1 MKSKLCFCL
10 ASYIFLIGAV
20 IITYHFRQPPASE
33 QTEPSWK
40 EYRNIEK
47 LVLAENEQAREAE
60 DSSEAAS
67 DKIPGYSKMFPE
79 LYTEYVMPNPVDKN
93 KKIAYLSFD
102 DGPSENTYKVLDILQ
117 KYDATATFFLVGS
130 AINEKSEGCL
140 IRMVNEGHTMG
151 IHTYSH
157 MCDEIYCSVERYL
170 DDFNIVYEQIYDIT
184 GKRVNLYRFP
194 WGSNNTYSRHIK
206 NSLVDEMK
214 RRGFTYY
221 DWNVDSSDSN
231 GRPSSATILRNIKR
245 ELKGQTQP
253 ILLMHDS
260 SINDNTIKLL
270 PYVIEMLQNMGYEFD
285 TLDHREPYQFP

>member
-10 ASYIFLIGAV
+10 ASYIFIISAV
-20 IITYHFRQPPASE
+20 IITYKLGQPRASD
-33 QTEPSWK
+33 QVEPSWK
-40 EYRNIEK
+40 EARNIEK
-47 LVLAENEQAREAE
+47 LVLAENERARESE

-67 DKIPGYSKMFPE
+67 DKIPNYTKMFPE
-79 LYTEYVMPNPVDKN
+79 LYAEYMIPNSGDKD

-130 AINEKSEGCL
+130 AINKKSENCL
-140 IRMVNEGHTMG
+140 LRMVNEGHTMG

-157 MCDEIYCSVERYL
+157 MCNEIYCSIERYL

-194 WGSNNTYSRHIK
+194 WGSNNTYGRHMK
-206 NSLVDEMK
+206 SALVSEMK

-231 GRPSSATILRNIKR
+231 GRPSTTTILRNIKR
-245 ELKGQTQP
+245 ELKDQTQP
-253 ILLMHDS
+253 IILMHDS

-270 PYVIEMLQNMGYEFD
+270 PYVIEMLRDRGYEFD